1 MEILLLTHYY
11 APENSAPQRRWSA
24 LVERFVAA
32 GHQVAVVCP
41 PPHYPSGR
49 LAPEHRSDHGVG
61 NDRVDESGARVF
73 RVSYLPHDG
82 RIHTRTLD
90 HLWTATATARRVYQL
105 LRSRTIAPD
114 VIVATAPALPS
125 LIAGRAIA
133 RRFKLPLVAEMRD
146 AWPDLVS
153 HTPGLAAGRGPMGA
167 FKRMVHERVTE
178 LQKRASHIVT
188 TTESFARVLAERGV
202 RHISVIRNG
211 TSSSRYAAVPDR
223 VSDHPELRALY
234 MGNIGRSQGLEVVLE
249 AAAALRSEGVPI
261 QLRIVGHGAALA
273 RLRSLNGRLGS
284 PAQILGAV
292 AGSAVLEHYAW
303 ADTCIVSLRDWAPFA
318 WTVPSK
324 LYELLAAGRH
334 MTAIV
339 DGESAD
345 IVREA
350 RSGDVVQ
357 PGDTTAL
364 VDLWRALQQSPARLE
379 VGPSGREW
387 VASHADYDAL
397 AQRYLEILQAVA

>member
-32 GHQVAVVCP
+32 GHRVTVVCP
-41 PPHYPSGR
+41 PPHYPKGR
-49 LAPEHRSDHGVG
+49 LAPEHRFDFGVG
-61 NDRVDESGARVF
+61 REQVDDSGARVF

-90 HLWTATATARRVYQL
+90 HLWTASATVRRVRQL
-105 LRSRTIAPD
+105 VRSREIAPD

-125 LIAGRAIA
+125 LVAGRAIA

-153 HTPGLAAGRGPMGA
+153 HTPGLASERGLMGTL
-167 FKRMVHERVTE
+167 KRLVHQRVTE
-178 LQKRASHIVT
+178 LQKRASHVVT
-188 TTESFARVLAERGV
+188 TTESFARVLADRGV
-202 RHISVIRNG
+202 RHVSVIRNG
-211 TSSSRYAAVPDR
+211 TSSARYAAVPAR
-223 VSDHPELRALY
+223 VADHKELRALY
-234 MGNIGRSQGLEVVLE
+234 MGNIGRSQGLEVALE
-249 AAAALRSEGVPI
+249 AAAALRANGVPI
-261 QLRIVGHGAALA
+261 ELRIVGHGAALG
-273 RLRSLNGRLGS
+273 RLRSLNIRLGS
-284 PAQILGAV
+284 PAHILGAV
-292 AGSAVLEHYAW
+292 AGPAVLEHYAW
-303 ADTCIVSLRDWAPFA
+303 ADTCIVSLRDWTPFA

-350 RSGDVVQ
+350 RSGDVVR
-357 PGDTTAL
+357 PGDSMAL
-364 VDLWRALQQSPARLE
+364 VDLWRALQESPQRLA
-379 VGPSGREW
+379 VGSSGREW
-387 VASHADYDAL
+387 VARNADYDAL
-397 AQRYLEILQAVA
+397 AQRYIEILRAVA